1 MAGIEF
7 DASLAHRP
15 GDADSSF
22 GFLLTV
28 LVSLIS
34 IFLLGGFLY
43 WGYSAFVQSESKV
56 TIITAPDGPLKVLPE
71 DPGGNLASHLG
82 FSVNSVQ
89 ESGQVAGPSAKIFLA
104 PPAISVQESDLRS
117 LSGFGDSNGAIDLKS
132 SINDALAGIFKDT
145 DTLSEVT
152 FLKNL
157 KEIPIKKDIVENTT
171 VSNSFARPEKRPVKI
186 VSATLHQDL
195 VAQIVLN
202 QVKASMVDSEDELM
216 VHLGSFKNKVLASAD
231 VENFVVRHKG
241 YLTDK
246 TVFLQKSETGGRSIY
261 RMRAIGFS
269 NTSETKKFCVII
281 NSFGNDCIPI
291 SNKEN

>member
-15 GDADSSF
+15 GDARSSF

-34 IFLLGGFLY
+34 IVLLGGFLY
-43 WGYSAFVQSESKV
+43 WGYGAFVQSESKV

-132 SINDALAGIFKDT
+132 SINDALAVIFKDT

-152 FLKNL
+152 FLSL
-157 KEIPIKKDIVENTT
+157 KEIPIKEDIVEKAI
-171 VSNSFARPEKRPVKI
+171 VSKSLARPEKRPIKI

-202 QVKASMVDSEDELM
+202 QVKASMVDSKDELM

-269 NTSETKKFCVII
+269 NISETKKFCAII
-281 NSFGNDCIPI
+281 NSFGNDCMPI
-291 SNKEN
+291 LNKEN

>member
-15 GDADSSF
+15 GDSRSSF

-34 IFLLGGFLY
+34 IFLSGSFLY
-43 WGYSAFVQSESKV
+43 WGYGAFVQSESKV
-56 TIITAPDGPLKVLPE
+56 TIITASDGPLKVLPE

-132 SINDALAGIFKDT
+132 SINDALAVIFKDT
-145 DTLSEVT
+145 DTLNEAT
-152 FLKNL
+152 FLNL
-157 KEIPIKKDIVENTT
+157 KEIPIKKDIVEKTT
-171 VSNSFARPEKRPVKI
+171 VSKSFARPEKRPIKI
-186 VSATLHQDL
+186 VSATLHKDL

-202 QVKASMVDSEDELM
+202 QVKASMVDPKDELM
-216 VHLGSFKNKVLASAD
+216 VHLGSFKNNVLASAH

-269 NTSETKKFCVII
+269 NIAETKKFCAII
-281 NSFGNDCIPI
+281 NSFGNDCMPI
-291 SNKEN
+291 ANKEN

>member
-7 DASLAHRP
+7 DASLTHRP
-15 GDADSSF
+15 GDARSLF

-43 WGYSAFVQSESKV
+43 WGYGAFVQSESKV
-56 TIITAPDGPLKVLPE
+56 TVITAPDGPLKVLPE

-132 SINDALAGIFKDT
+132 SINDALAVIFKDT
-145 DTLSEVT
+145 NTLSEVT
-152 FLKNL
+152 FLNL
-157 KEIPIKKDIVENTT
+157 KEIPIKEDIVEKAI
-171 VSNSFARPEKRPVKI
+171 VSKSLARPEKRPIKI
-186 VSATLHQDL
+186 VSAILHQDL

-202 QVKASMVDSEDELM
+202 QVKASMVDSKDELM

-269 NTSETKKFCVII
+269 NISEMKKFCAII
-281 NSFGNDCIPI
+281 NSFGNDCMPI
-291 SNKEN
+291 SNKKN

>member
-7 DASLAHRP
+7 DASLAHSPSVSRR
-15 GDADSSF
+15 SF
-22 GFLLTV
+22 GLLLTV
-28 LVSLIS
+28 LVCLIS
-34 IFLLGGFLY
+34 IFLLGSFLY
-43 WGYSAFVQSESKV
+43 WGYGVIVQSESKV
-56 TIITAPDGPLKVLPE
+56 TIIKASDGPLKVLPE

-82 FSVNSVQ
+82 FSVNLVQ

-132 SINDALAGIFKDT
+132 SINDALAVIFKDT
-145 DTLSEVT
+145 DTLSETT
-152 FLKNL
+152 FLNL
-157 KEIPIKKDIVENTT
+157 KEISIKKDITENTA
-171 VSNSFARPEKRPVKI
+171 VSNSFARPEKRPIKI

-202 QVKASMVDSEDELM
+202 QVKASMVDSKDELM

-231 VENFVVRHKG
+231 VENFVVRHQG
-241 YLTDK
+241 YLTNK

-269 NTSETKKFCVII
+269 NIAETKKFCAII
-281 NSFGNDCIPI
+281 NSFGNDCMPI
-291 SNKEN
+291 ANKEN

>member
-7 DASLAHRP
+7 DASLAHSP
-15 GDADSSF
+15 GESRSSL
-22 GFLLTV
+22 GLLLTV
-28 LVSLIS
+28 LVCLIS
-34 IFLLGGFLY
+34 IFLLGSFLY
-43 WGYSAFVQSESKV
+43 WGYGVIVQSESKV
-56 TIITAPDGPLKVLPE
+56 TIIKASDGPLKVLPE

-82 FSVNSVQ
+82 FSVNLVQ
-89 ESGQVAGPSAKIFLA
+89 ESGQVAGPSARIFLA

-132 SINDALAGIFKDT
+132 SINDALAVIFKDT

-152 FLKNL
+152 FLNL
-157 KEIPIKKDIVENTT
+157 KEIPIKEDIVEKAI
-171 VSNSFARPEKRPVKI
+171 VSKSLARPEKRPIKI

-202 QVKASMVDSEDELM
+202 QVKASMVDSKDELM
-216 VHLGSFKNKVLASAD
+216 VHLGSFKNNVLASAH

-269 NTSETKKFCVII
+269 NVSEMEKFCAII
-281 NSFGNDCIPI
+281 NSFGNDCMPI
-291 SNKEN
+291 LNKEN

>member
-7 DASLAHRP
+7 DASLTHRS
-15 GDADSSF
+15 GDARSSF

-34 IFLLGGFLY
+34 IVLLGGFLY
-43 WGYSAFVQSESKV
+43 WGYGAFVQSESKV

-132 SINDALAGIFKDT
+132 SINDALAVIFKDT
-145 DTLSEVT
+145 NTLSEVT
-152 FLKNL
+152 FLNL
-157 KEIPIKKDIVENTT
+157 KEIPTKKDIVENTT
-171 VSNSFARPEKRPVKI
+171 VS
-186 VSATLHQDL
+186 
-195 VAQIVLN
+195 
-202 QVKASMVDSEDELM
+202 
-216 VHLGSFKNKVLASAD
+216 
-231 VENFVVRHKG
+231 
-241 YLTDK
+241 
-246 TVFLQKSETGGRSIY
+246 
-261 RMRAIGFS
+261 
-269 NTSETKKFCVII
+269 
-281 NSFGNDCIPI
+281 
-291 SNKEN
+291 

>member
-7 DASLAHRP
+7 DASLAHRL
-15 GDADSSF
+15 GDARSSF
-22 GFLLTV
+22 GLLLTV

-43 WGYSAFVQSESKV
+43 WGYGAFVQSESEV
-56 TIITAPDGPLKVLPE
+56 TIIKASDGPLKVLPE
-71 DPGGNLASHLG
+71 NPGGNLASHLG

-104 PPAISVQESDLRS
+104 PPAINVQESDLTS

-132 SINDALAGIFKDT
+132 SINDALAVIFKDKDALNET
-145 DTLSEVT
+145 T
-152 FLKNL
+152 FLNL
-157 KEIPIKKDIVENTT
+157 KETSIKKDTAEKIIVSKNF
-171 VSNSFARPEKRPVKI
+171 SRPEKRPIKI
-186 VSATLHQDL
+186 TSTTLHQDL

-202 QVKASMVDSEDELM
+202 QVKAKMVDSKNELM
-216 VHLGSFKNKVLASAD
+216 VHLGSFENNVLASAH
-231 VENFVVRHKG
+231 VENFVVRHKD
-241 YLTDK
+241 YLINK